1 MSMDVSRRHL
11 LAAGLATAALPML
24 GARARAQANWP
35 NKPIKIIVPYP
46 VGGQT
51 DLIARTY
58 GDYIGK
64 QLGQP
69 VVVDNKSG
77 ASGVVGLTEVKRAPP
92 DGYTLLLTI
101 GTPLINN
108 VVLFKELP
116 YDPDKDFTLISS
128 IAAQGVA
135 LVVADKVPAKNLAEF
150 VAYAKKGGKVSLG
163 TYGANSAAHI
173 AILEL
178 NKQYGLAIEPVHYR
192 GEAPM
197 WADVLNQS
205 IDGGLGSYLAAMP
218 VVQGKRGRVIGASG
232 RPIKILPDVKTLKEQ
247 GATSKFF
254 EIDVYSGILAAPAGT
269 PKEIIQKL
277 SDLMVAAG
285 KDQKT
290 QAALANF
297 PIELPLSLEATQ
309 ADYKKNATAMRTFL
323 EGMGI
328 PKQ

>member
-1 MSMDVSRRHL
+1 MDISRRHL
-11 LAAGLATAALPML
+11 LAAGLATAALPAL
-24 GARARAQANWP
+24 ATGTRAQANWP

-69 VVVDNKSG
+69 VVVDNKTG
-77 ASGVVGLTEVKRAPP
+77 GSGVVGLTEVKRAAP

-108 VVLFKELP
+108 VVLFKDLP
-116 YDPDKDFTLISS
+116 YDPDKDFTVISS
-128 IAAQGVA
+128 IAAQGVP

-150 VAYAKKGGKVSLG
+150 VAYAKKEGKVSLG
-163 TYGANSAAHI
+163 TYGANSAAHM
-173 AILEL
+173 AILEI
-178 NKQYGLAIEPVHYR
+178 NKQYGLDIEPVHYR

-197 WADVLNQS
+197 WADVMSQS
-205 IDGGLGSYLAAMP
+205 IDGGLGSYVAALP
-218 VVQGKRGRVIGASG
+218 LLQANRARVIGASG
-232 RPIKILPDVKTLKEQ
+232 RPIKVLPEVKTLKEQ

-254 EIDVYSGILAAPAGT
+254 EIDVYSAILAAPAGT
-269 PKEIIQKL
+269 PMEIVKKL
-277 SDLMVAAG
+277 ADLMVAGG
-285 KDQKT
+285 KDAKT
-290 QAALANF
+290 QAAF
-297 PIELPLSLEATQ
+297 SSSPVELPLGFEETQ
-309 ADYKKNATAMRTFL
+309 IEYKKNATAMRTFI
-323 EGMGI
+323 EGLGI